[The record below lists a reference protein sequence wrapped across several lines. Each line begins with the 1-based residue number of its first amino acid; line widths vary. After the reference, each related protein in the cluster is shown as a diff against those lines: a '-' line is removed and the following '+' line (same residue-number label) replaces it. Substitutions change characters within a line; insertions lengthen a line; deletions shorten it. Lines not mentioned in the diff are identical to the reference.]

1 MKMRIRTLEG
11 MQTMS
16 TNLVRSLKAGPVRFE
31 LKDSGVSTTIDA
43 TGFGVRSGPS
53 VNLAHIAKDGNLY
66 KRTQPNKESPSR
78 DGSNLLGFEN
88 TSADELLSEINVKHK
103 KPRLAPLVIIAAII
117 ALVVAYALKVQDWV
131 YIVVVLVAAI
141 VYFIAH
147 RRDQLVKTV
156 VLFYELD
163 DPANTAYQRLLDS
176 YKEIKE
182 SSRAWRITTSKRV
195 TDTYE
200 WKTQAGASSLVN
212 RHGATCAINTPAYFS
227 TNLLVPAIAAGKQSL
242 YFFPDRLLMYESNRV
257 VPVPYSKLHLEFGN
271 SRFIEGQGVPRDAQV
286 VGHTWQYV
294 NKSGGPDK
302 RYKNNRQLPIV
313 LYSELGFTNAT
324 GLDVTIQL
332 SKSNVGS
339 NLREALGAL
348 ASIGR
353 G

>member
-1 MKMRIRTLEG
+1 MHFKNGT
-11 MQTMS
+11 
-16 TNLVRSLKAGPVRFE
+16 
-31 LKDSGVSTTIDA
+31 
-43 TGFGVRSGPS
+43 FGVLTMGSTL
-53 VNLAHIAKDGNLY
+53 LAHIAKDGNLY
-66 KRTQPNKESPSR
+66 KRTLPNEESPSKN
-78 DGSNLLGFEN
+78 GGNLLSFEN
-88 TSADELLSEINVKHK
+88 GSADELLSEINAKHR
-103 KPRLAPLVIIAAII
+103 KPRLAPLVIITAII
-117 ALVVAYALKVQDWV
+117 ALVLAYALKVQDWV
-131 YIVVVLVAAI
+131 YIIVVLVAAI
-141 VYFIAH
+141 AYFITH

-163 DPANTAYQRLLDS
+163 EPANTTYQGLHDS
-176 YKEIKE
+176 FKEIKE
-182 SSRAWRITTSKRV
+182 SSRAWHIATSKRV

-212 RHGATCAINTPAYFS
+212 RHGANCVINAPAYFS
-227 TNLLVPAIAAGKQSL
+227 TNLPIPAIVAGKQSL
-242 YFFPDRLLMYESNRV
+242 YFFPDRLLVYENNKV
-257 VPVPYSKLHLEFGN
+257 VPVPYSELNLEFGN

-313 LYSELGFTNAT
+313 LYSELSFTNAN

-332 SKSNVGS
+332 SKSNIGT
-339 NLREALGAL
+339 NLRAALGAL